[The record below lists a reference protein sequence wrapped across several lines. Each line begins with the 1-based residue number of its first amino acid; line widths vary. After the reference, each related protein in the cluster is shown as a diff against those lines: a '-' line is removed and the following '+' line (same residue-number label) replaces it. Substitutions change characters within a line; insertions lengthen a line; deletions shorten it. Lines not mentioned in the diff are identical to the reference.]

1 MPDVQTIPDNI
12 IDSQLDPALFIKQL
26 YISPPPFLNALSPE
40 LLDSLQPFVDYFRD
54 TEGVTLSRTPSKNLP
69 YLHSI
74 IDSDDKNIH
83 NLTLL
88 DNLVTDNTYKSHLN
102 SLLYYPRFI
111 ENKIHSASGLL
122 FSYVY
127 DSPDQEQIW
136 TNAVSS
142 LVDHGNPDLSTFSY
156 NIIADGSSSFSYKV
170 IPCCPTILTC
180 FIIIYSLFTL
190 YLSVSWENIKFV
202 RSKLGLF
209 IAFVVQTCL
218 SLSASLTIISFI
230 FPSFSVDS
238 LRNFLIIPYFVAIIG
253 IENILRLI
261 NSVAATPPEN
271 HPSVRLSASIDCL
284 YTTVYTVGVFC
295 GILLLPCIFLIS
307 SQLTHLC
314 LFTVLCLVIDLAMH
328 ATYFIAILSV
338 DLRRLELE
346 DIITSGSAPLLDST
360 VTSSILPKSVNIYYH
375 YLKKIFFHPKISAS
389 VFTLSIS
396 IFFLCAWSL
405 LTNPAEKHNYSAGR
419 IPFFLSSL
427 SLTLPSLSRHETIKI
442 FEPLVLEGQMTPFNT
457 FPVSFQVGHCIQGSF
472 YKFLRLLNVT
482 IVLEFIASIAFILSL
497 TGVILKFL
505 LPPVSAITETH
516 DVTESMQFSSKE
528 LTGYHTLD
536 VLQVV
541 SQGSTITTVSL
552 DHKVFVW
559 NAASAPG
566 TRIAK
571 PTQVPC
577 SPEFWPITRVVLS
590 SSNCMVAIFSARISA
605 IKCYNYKTGTLVY
618 HLQDKSLFST
628 RPLET
633 FFSGNELVVVSKTGS
648 ILSISDTGIITPFKI
663 EFSSPTGVLA
673 HARRLLTPRIPER
686 VVCLSSEN
694 DFSIGTHIGKVWKFR
709 KLQIQESPTQINMHA
724 QGVHDFSKYK
734 PRPIPAPQAMLA
746 RGPMRPGRF
755 QPPPLERPKILNN
768 KIVAIVPVPAINMML
783 IATSVHGCLF
793 DAQTGIIVK
802 HFQLGHFKPQTLR
815 VFHSH
820 PSHCR
825 FCGCVSVDT
834 LSIAYS
840 DSEDDG
846 MVICHTLTID
856 NRAKNSI
863 CIRVER
869 DPRETRCLGFE
880 ATTERQHWIDKVEG
894 WDTTDM
900 NMIMGVRLRDNTTDI
915 ETKSYNPSSFSVDSP
930 ISSSI
935 SWLKNVNNNLVS
947 RNRKRTTPSTHSSSL
962 TSLSY
967 SSKKITAPQSKF
979 PLISNTWEGWAMSA
993 TGQITYY
1000 DIPDYSEHLNHPN
1013 DIPLQEGTRLG
1024 LKHNNNQHMSIGMEL
1039 DGVSRSRLLIRSIGP
1054 VTKYGTKSIAVA
1066 FGNVIKV
1073 LYFGKEE
1080 SLAPGE
1086 PETPSMPYPPSPSLS
1101 VVSGSRKWKREVGYW
1116 AQEQKKIK

>member
-1 MPDVQTIPDNI
+1 MLSPSLPSTQTIL
-12 IDSQLDPALFIKQL
+12 DSGINSDLDSAIFIKQL
-26 YISPPPFLNALSPE
+26 YISPPPFLNVLSPE
-40 LLDSLQPFVDYFRD
+40 LLESLQPFITYLKE
-54 TEGVTLSRTPSKNLP
+54 TEIVSLSQKLPNTLPF
-69 YLHSI
+69 LHSI
-74 IDSDDKNIH
+74 FSSNDDTHNIA
-83 NLTLL
+83 LL
-88 DNLVTDNTYKSHLN
+88 NNSTYDNAYKSQLD
-102 SLLYYPRFI
+102 SLLYSPRI
-111 ENKIHSASGLL
+111 IDNKIYSASGLL

-127 DSPDQEQIW
+127 NSPDQEQVWI
-136 TNAVSS
+136 NAVSS
-142 LVDHGNPDLSTFSY
+142 LIPGAVKPALGTFSY
-156 NIIADGSSSFSYKV
+156 DISATMSNSFLYKI
-170 IPCCPTILTC
+170 IPCCPTILTVL
-180 FIIIYSLFTL
+180 IIIYSLFTL
-190 YLSVSWENIKFV
+190 YLSVSWENIKSV

-218 SLSASLTIISFI
+218 SMSASLTIISLL
-230 FPSFSVDS
+230 FPSFSVES
-238 LRNFLIIPYFVAIIG
+238 LRNFLIIPYFVTLIG
-253 IENILRLI
+253 IENVLRLI
-261 NSVAATPPEN
+261 NAVAATPPEN
-271 HPSVRLSASIDCL
+271 HPSVRLSTSIDCL
-284 YTTVYTVGVFC
+284 YTTASIVGVFC
-295 GILLLPCIFLIS
+295 GILLLPCLTFIS
-307 SQLTHLC
+307 SRLTHLC

-346 DIITSGSAPLLDST
+346 DIITSGTAPIM
-360 VTSSILPKSVNIYYH
+360 TSPAASSWLPKSLNIYYH
-375 YLKKIFFHPKISAS
+375 YLKKFFFHPKISAS
-389 VFTLSIS
+389 VFTLFIL
-396 IFFLCAWSL
+396 IFSSCSWSFF
-405 LTNPAEKHNYSAGR
+405 TNPAEQHNYSAGR
-419 IPFFLSSL
+419 VPFFLSSTTL
-427 SLTLPSLSRHETIKI
+427 SSLSSHETIKV
-442 FEPLVLEGQMTPFNT
+442 FEPLVLEGLMTPFNKV
-457 FPVSFQVGHCIQGSF
+457 PISFQLGHSIQGSF
-472 YKFLRLLNVT
+472 YKFIRLLNVT
-482 IVLEFIASIAFILSL
+482 IVFEFIASIAFILSL

-505 LPPVSAITETH
+505 LPPVSEITETH
-516 DVTESMQFSSKE
+516 DATESMLFSSKE

-577 SPEFWPITRVVLS
+577 SPDFWPIARVVLN
-590 SSNCMVAIFSARISA
+590 SSNCMVAIFSTRISA
-605 IKCYNYKTGTLVY
+605 IKCYNYKTGILMY

-648 ILSISDTGIITPFKI
+648 LLSISDTGTITPFQV
-663 EFSSPTGVLA
+663 EFSSTTGTLT

-694 DFSIGTHIGKVWKFR
+694 NFSIGTHIGKVWKFR

-724 QGVHDFSKYK
+724 QGVQDFSKYK

-746 RGPMRPGRF
+746 RRPMRPGRF

-768 KIVAIVPVPAINMML
+768 TIVALVPVPAINMVL
-783 IATSVHGCLF
+783 IATAVHGCLF

-840 DSEDDG
+840 DLEDDG

-900 NMIMGVRLRDNTTDI
+900 NMIMGVRLRDNTSDM
-915 ETKSYNPSSFSVDSP
+915 ETKFCGTSSFSVDSP

-947 RNRKRTTPSTHSSSL
+947 RNRTTPTIPTSSL

-1000 DIPDYSEHLNHPN
+1000 DIPDYSDHVNHPN

-1086 PETPSMPYPPSPSLS
+1086 PEAPSMPYPPSPSLS
-1101 VVSGSRKWKREVGYW
+1101 VVSGSRKWKREVGY
-1116 AQEQKKIK
+1116 